1 MFLYN
6 TVSHSANLATEGLS
20 VAISIVQEQHC
31 WFTLIKIT
39 YNHKQWSQSAKDRV
53 EKILQ
58 CYHCCVLQRKITA
71 LWKKERWGVRTGHLF
86 YAPLLAVYNI
96 MQSSMICNCVC
107 TECSY
112 WIPFWCWWQCPSEW
126 NLIQLLSLKA
136 TNNQTLPTLQQAEQ
150 WKLCRTRENSP
161 RLKLQWGWGISI

>member
-136 TNNQTLPTLQQAEQ
+136 TIKHFPHSNKQNNGE
-150 WKLCRTRENSP
+150 LCRTRENSP